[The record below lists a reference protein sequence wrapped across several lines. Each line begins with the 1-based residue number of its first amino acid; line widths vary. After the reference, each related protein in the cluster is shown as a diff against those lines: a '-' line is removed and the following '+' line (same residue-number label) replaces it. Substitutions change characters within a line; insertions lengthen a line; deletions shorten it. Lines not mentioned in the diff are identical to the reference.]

1 MKKKKRKR
9 VRKVINLKVIN
20 LKGGKDG
27 SAFKAWKWKWA
38 ESSYFACC
46 QGEPGAA
53 DGDKLNDDNDNA
65 GEPGAADVEL

>member
-38 ESSYFACC
+38 ESSHVACC
-46 QGEPGAA
+46 QGEPGPA
-53 DGDKLNDDNDNA
+53 GDVQLN
-65 GEPGAADVEL
+65 

>member
-38 ESSYFACC
+38 ESSHVARC
-46 QGEPGAA
+46 QGEPG
-53 DGDKLNDDNDNA
+53 DNDLQLNDDNNDA
-65 GEPGAADVEL
+65 GEPGAE